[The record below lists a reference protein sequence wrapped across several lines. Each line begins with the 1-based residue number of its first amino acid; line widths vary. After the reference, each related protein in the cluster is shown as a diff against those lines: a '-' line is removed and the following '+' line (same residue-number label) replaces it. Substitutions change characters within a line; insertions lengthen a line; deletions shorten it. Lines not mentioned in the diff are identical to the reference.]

1 MAGMLVSE
9 LRHANEDSLSI
20 SRVCMHAT
28 IHYNTGIFPE
38 RMLNYPKL
46 AQSLPGPLYGAHL
59 APARVVGAPTGKQT
73 FQIRCMS
80 AVADF
85 QAMQVE
91 LQRLCD
97 AVAHYASTHI
107 TVKGTERLLKRA
119 QRDLASTNYLAHEE
133 NAGSASSQASTD
145 CVASLAA
152 EAQLQG
158 ARNNLRGMQAELDV
172 AQQATNVVCLGAK
185 FYSQV
190 SAGML
195 SVRLIKHAAFSSSGN
210 HLLIN
215 LLPKVHSEHL
225 SS

>member
-1 MAGMLVSE
+1 MLE
-9 LRHANEDSLSI
+9 
-20 SRVCMHAT
+20 
-28 IHYNTGIFPE
+28 
-38 RMLNYPKL
+38 YPKL
-46 AQSLPGPLYGAHL
+46 AQCLPGPLFGPHL
-59 APARVVGAPTGKQT
+59 APARVAVPSTGKQN

-85 QAMQVE
+85 QTVQVE
-91 LQRLCD
+91 LQRLCE
-97 AVAHYASTHI
+97 AVAHYASSHN

-119 QRDLASTNYLAHEE
+119 QRDLASTDCFAQED
-133 NAGSASSQASTD
+133 NAGSSSSQASSD

-152 EAQLQG
+152 AAQLQG

-195 SVRLIKHAAFSSSGN
+195 CC
-210 HLLIN
+210 LLD
-215 LLPKVHSEHL
+215 
-225 SS
+225 